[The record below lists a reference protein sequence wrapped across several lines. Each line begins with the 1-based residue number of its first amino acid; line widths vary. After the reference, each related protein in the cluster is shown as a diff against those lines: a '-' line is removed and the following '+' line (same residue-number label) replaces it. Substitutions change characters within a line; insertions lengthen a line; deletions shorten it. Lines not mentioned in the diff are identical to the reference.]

1 MARKI
6 GRFEILSELAKA
18 DSGCVYKAT
27 DPESGQIIALKT
39 LHLDVF
45 GDHAEEVV
53 QRLLQEAETTK
64 DLSSSNIT
72 AIYGAGEIDGEFCSA
87 MEYVQGNSIA
97 TMLARKEGFSIWD
110 LLDISR
116 QVCQALDLAHQQNVF
131 HFSLEPA
138 KIMVTWDGTVKM
150 LSFGISS
157 TGYVAAHAVGPI
169 PSVLQYMSPEQIGG
183 EMLDARSNLF
193 TWGAILYEM
202 VTDQKPFEGPDADAV
217 RSKILE
223 AMPVPPAQLNSRIN
237 EVASTVIMKA
247 LSKDPEKRYQSGREM
262 VNDLEKCRENTGRAP
277 AKKAG
282 GPPKGIVAPEK
293 ARAAAATKFAGA
305 PPQKQ
310 SLPVAPASPEF
321 EVSPVATPH
330 GDHPMAPS
338 LRETETFQAD
348 PAHPAH
354 EPEMKK
360 TALPARRAAAAGAG
374 TAAARPAAPQLDPS
388 VASST
393 VKASVEAAEQD
404 KGVFSPDAAESDTD
418 KPRIAIDPLMADD
431 GGEGRQGASFSDLE
445 ELPPLKEVYI
455 APPAP
460 KPENSA
466 EEQALPSIILRPG
479 SQPEKPKVQPREVA
493 EKAIKEIKSVPP
505 KLLLYSVAG
514 AIALILIIAAALAW
528 HSYTQNTDEEGRVPA
543 PSAAPQNQPAP
554 AETQTLPAEPAPTP
568 VPQAEGPPPAHPEP
582 AAATSTRVAAQ
593 SRNKKNAKKVA
604 PAPAIIPGQLSV
616 DSTPQGAQVLVDGRS
631 DPNWITPY
639 NLSDMSP
646 GQHTV
651 VVSKAGYGLETR
663 TVEVASGSKS
673 FLAVHL
679 ASLSSSVMVGSDPPG
694 ASIYLDGKDTQR
706 VTPSQVT
713 LDRGTHTI
721 LVRKAGYLDETTSA
735 TAQPGQTYH
744 FSPTLR
750 PLGDADDIRTV
761 GKVRKL
767 FGGKNAQTGMGK
779 VSIKTNPKG
788 AQIAVNRRMLD
799 KTSPVE
805 ILLKPGNYIVDITL
819 TGYKPMQKVIVV
831 EQDGSVSLDETLSPQ

>member
-64 DLSSSNIT
+64 DLSSPNIT

-169 PSVLQYMSPEQIGG
+169 PSVLHYMSPEQIGG

-217 RSKILE
+217 RSRILE

-277 AKKAG
+277 AKKTG
-282 GPPKGIVAPEK
+282 GAPKGIVTPEK
-293 ARAAAATKFAGA
+293 ARAAGAAKFAGA

-310 SLPVAPASPEF
+310 SVPAAPVSPEF

-330 GDHPMAPS
+330 GDDPTASTFH
-338 LRETETFQAD
+338 ETETLPAD
-348 PAHPAH
+348 AALLAH
-354 EPEMKK
+354 EPETKK
-360 TALPARRAAAAGAG
+360 ATLPARRAAAAAAG
-374 TAAARPAAPQLDPS
+374 GTVAARAQAPQLDPS
-388 VASST
+388 VQFAPST
-393 VKASVEAAEQD
+393 AKASVEAPEQD
-404 KGVFSPDAAESDTD
+404 KAGFSPDAAESD
-418 KPRIAIDPLMADD
+418 
-431 GGEGRQGASFSDLE
+431 
-445 ELPPLKEVYI
+445 V
-455 APPAP
+455 
-460 KPENSA
+460 
-466 EEQALPSIILRPG
+466 
-479 SQPEKPKVQPREVA
+479 
-493 EKAIKEIKSVPP
+493 
-505 KLLLYSVAG
+505 
-514 AIALILIIAAALAW
+514 
-528 HSYTQNTDEEGRVPA
+528 
-543 PSAAPQNQPAP
+543 
-554 AETQTLPAEPAPTP
+554 
-568 VPQAEGPPPAHPEP
+568 
-582 AAATSTRVAAQ
+582 
-593 SRNKKNAKKVA
+593 
-604 PAPAIIPGQLSV
+604 
-616 DSTPQGAQVLVDGRS
+616 
-631 DPNWITPY
+631 
-639 NLSDMSP
+639 
-646 GQHTV
+646 
-651 VVSKAGYGLETR
+651 
-663 TVEVASGSKS
+663 
-673 FLAVHL
+673 
-679 ASLSSSVMVGSDPPG
+679 
-694 ASIYLDGKDTQR
+694 
-706 VTPSQVT
+706 
-713 LDRGTHTI
+713 
-721 LVRKAGYLDETTSA
+721 
-735 TAQPGQTYH
+735 
-744 FSPTLR
+744 
-750 PLGDADDIRTV
+750 
-761 GKVRKL
+761 
-767 FGGKNAQTGMGK
+767 
-779 VSIKTNPKG
+779 
-788 AQIAVNRRMLD
+788 
-799 KTSPVE
+799 
-805 ILLKPGNYIVDITL
+805 
-819 TGYKPMQKVIVV
+819 
-831 EQDGSVSLDETLSPQ
+831 